1 MVEEIST
8 GYSQHI
14 SKIAT
19 GFLAS
24 PPFYS
29 GFGVST
35 YYPKILPFHTPPP
48 PHTYTHTHVY
58 RSSTRCYGPVSS
70 LWLSK

>member
-8 GYSQHI
+8 GCSQHI

-19 GFLAS
+19 GFLA
-24 PPFYS
+24 YS
-29 GFGVST
+29 GFGLST
-35 YYPKILPFHTPPP
+35 YYSKSHPFTHPHTHTH
-48 PHTYTHTHVY
+48 PHTYTNTHVY